1 MERDDFFEGLMP
13 MFIATLSMF
22 LIKFYAIAAVAG
34 SLLPLGSKLWLLPT
48 ADLARPLISDM
59 GLTTSRIG

>member
-1 MERDDFFEGLMP
+1 MERDDLFEGLMA
-13 MFIATLSMF
+13 MFIATQSMF

-34 SLLPLGSKLWLLPT
+34 SPLPPGSKLWLLPT
-48 ADLARPLISDM
+48 ADLARGLISVM